1 MSQASRIS
9 LTLRSRVRFYLNRIR
24 EHLWVKP
31 LVICLLSIIVA
42 FLAAL
47 ADRFDFGQSVPDI
60 SAKSIETLLSIVS
73 TSMLVIAVF
82 AVGAMLSA
90 YASASSAATPRSF
103 FLVIAD
109 DVSQNS
115 LSVFIGAFI
124 FSIIGLV
131 ALLNGIYDKPGRFV
145 LFLITMIVFAMVI
158 FTFVRWVDRIARL
171 GRLGTTVDKVEA
183 AARDALTIRARFPTF
198 GAAKEV
204 KTDGQGVAVYSKE
217 VGYVQRIDVARL
229 QILAEQ
235 FEGNIVVCALPGT
248 FSAPDQPLAYVEA
261 PNFSEAET
269 VLDDI
274 GGAFMI
280 GGERT
285 FDEDPRFGL
294 VVLSEIASR
303 ALSPAV
309 NDPGTAIDVI
319 GTLVRLFVLWTR
331 SYDAAGEHSVE
342 FDRVAI
348 PEISLDDMF
357 DDAFNAI
364 SRDGAS
370 ALEVAIR
377 LQKAFHSL
385 VSLEHKQMR
394 QAAIAHARL
403 ALRYAELALKLP
415 EEIEAVRRVAEHTI
429 QMETDDDKQ
438 GAPFD

>member
-31 LVICLLSIIVA
+31 LVICFLSIIVA

-109 DVSQNS
+109 DVSQNA

-158 FTFVRWVDRIARL
+158 FTYVRWVDRIARL

-248 FSAPDQPLAYVEA
+248 FSAPDHPLAYVEA

-303 ALSPAV
+303 A
-309 NDPGTAIDVI
+309 IDVI

-331 SYDAAGEHSVE
+331 SYDAPGEHSVE

-370 ALEVAIR
+370 ALEAAIR

-403 ALRYAELALKLP
+403 ALQYAELALKLP
-415 EEIEAVRRVAEHTI
+415 EEIEAVRRVAEHTM

>member
-90 YASASSAATPRSF
+90 YASASNAATPRSF

-109 DVSQNS
+109 DVSQNA

-183 AARDALTIRARFPTF
+183 AARDALTIRARFPTL
-198 GAAKEV
+198 GAAKV
-204 KTDGQGVAVYSKE
+204 RTDGQGVAVYSKE

-248 FSAPDQPLAYVEA
+248 FSVPNQPLAYIEA
-261 PNFSEAET
+261 PNFPEAET
-269 VLDDI
+269 VLGDI
-274 GGAFMI
+274 REAFMI

-319 GTLVRLFVLWTR
+319 GTLVRLFVLWAKL
-331 SYDAAGEHSVE
+331 YDAAGEHSVE

-415 EEIEAVRRVAEHTI
+415 EEIEAVRRIAEHTI